1 MSNFAHLKLDARLQ
15 VHALLPHGG
24 GTSAISQLRRRI
36 PTAWEIAGHLI
47 PRMWN
52 RNEAKRRESVPVT
65 KSRSPIVNRI
75 MRVRHQTDN
84 VEAIVA
90 ATIEAMEAV
99 KGKEI
104 VTLDLREIT
113 TAVTDYFVICHAP
126 SKTQVDAIADKVEE
140 LVFEK
145 THSKPYH
152 VEGRDNTEWILIDFV
167 DVVVHVFLES
177 ARGYYKLEELWAD
190 AERIVKATEE

>member
-1 MSNFAHLKLDARLQ
+1 
-15 VHALLPHGG
+15 
-24 GTSAISQLRRRI
+24 
-36 PTAWEIAGHLI
+36 
-47 PRMWN
+47 
-52 RNEAKRRESVPVT
+52 
-65 KSRSPIVNRI
+65 
-75 MRVRHQTDN
+75 
-84 VEAIVA
+84 VEEIVA

-99 KGKEI
+99 KGKDI

-140 LVFEK
+140 LVYEK

-177 ARGYYKLEELWAD
+177 KRSYYKLEELWAD

>member
-1 MSNFAHLKLDARLQ
+1 M
-15 VHALLPHGG
+15 
-24 GTSAISQLRRRI
+24 RI
-36 PTAWEIAGHLI
+36 
-47 PRMWN
+47 
-52 RNEAKRRESVPVT
+52 
-65 KSRSPIVNRI
+65 
-75 MRVRHQTDN
+75 RHQNDN
-84 VEAIVA
+84 VEEIVA

-140 LVFEK
+140 VVFEK
-145 THSKPYH
+145 THAKPYN
-152 VEGRDNTEWILIDFV
+152 VEGRENMEWILIDFV

-177 ARGYYKLEELWAD
+177 KREFYKLEELWAD
-190 AERIVKATEE
+190 AERIVKASED